1 MQCVFRVQVLEGVR
15 SEVAGLPFALEC
27 MIRQHAV
34 SVTVGVGCRGVCASC
49 ADHSAVLRWQC
60 VNLTVCVLV
69 LTCMSSRREGGDVFW
84 RPHSQTTPVGYAF
97 PTLIAHVGIP
107 VAVPRG

>member
-1 MQCVFRVQVLEGVR
+1 
-15 SEVAGLPFALEC
+15 

-107 VAVPRG
+107 VAVPRGSGINRSAVSECRLVSVEGVHASVA